1 MASDKV
7 PVTIRDFFWEDPFF
21 SNFWDE
27 FDGIRSNIWK
37 EHKDSFSKFEKQ
49 FKSLSFESS
58 KKSTSS
64 QKSSLS
70 QESQNSSRDLME
82 SFPVSQGFP
91 VNRRWLMPKDFFSK
105 SDDFDFDLDDFKI
118 MPTMKRDEVLKVSEN
133 DKKFEVIIDTDGFKP
148 DEIQVKITN
157 DIVTVEAKHEEKSEK
172 PNEKKFAARQFSRS
186 YTLPNTCKGD
196 QVTSNLSADGLL
208 IITAPKMDRAL
219 KDETRKVPILKK

>member
-1 MASDKV
+1 MGSSQLNLNKATNQELKSIKNTFQKSQKMASDKV

-82 SFPVSQGFP
+82 SFPISQGFP

-105 SDDFDFDLDDFKI
+105 SDDFDFDFDDFKI
-118 MPTMKRDEVLKVSEN
+118 MPTMKRDEVLKVS
-133 DKKFEVIIDTDGFKP
+133 
-148 DEIQVKITN
+148 
-157 DIVTVEAKHEEKSEK
+157 A
-172 PNEKKFAARQFSRS
+172 NEKKFAARQFSRS